1 MGKTYFVTGT
11 DTDAGKTVI
20 TCGLLEAARLAGL
33 TTLALKPV
41 AAGCYK
47 SEEGLRNDD
56 ALALMEAMT
65 LSLPYEQV
73 NPLVL
78 EPPIAPHIAAAE
90 AGVRMTLDRL
100 AGYCRGALMNKNDL
114 ALIEGAGGWRVPLNS
129 REMISGLARELN
141 TPVILVVGMKLGCI
155 NHALLTV
162 EAILRDGVRLAGWV
176 ANQMDPDMDRY
187 DENLQTLRGMIPAP
201 CLGNVPF
208 LKVGPVSTGLAMQ
221 DNPDQSIVAKYLDIS
236 GLV

>member
-11 DTDAGKTVI
+11 DTDAGKTIV
-20 TCGLLEAARLAGL
+20 TCGLLEAARLKGL

-41 AAGCYK
+41 SAGCHQ

-73 NPLVL
+73 NPLAFESPV
-78 EPPIAPHIAAAE
+78 APHIAAAE

-100 AGYCRGALMNKNDL
+100 TGYCRGALMNKNDI

-129 REMISGLARELN
+129 REMITGLARELN

-155 NHALLTV
+155 NHGLLTV
-162 EAILRDGVRLAGWV
+162 EAILRDGVKLAGWV
-176 ANQMDPDMDRY
+176 ANQMDPDMNRY
-187 DENLQTLRGMIPAP
+187 DENLQTLKSMIPAL
-201 CLGNVPF
+201 CLGSVPF
-208 LKVGPVSTGLAMQ
+208 METVDRTV
-221 DNPDQSIVAKYLDIS
+221 VADCLNIQP
-236 GLV
+236 LLHP